1 MANICSNSMTITGEL
16 SQVND
21 LRDKIVKQDEGLI
34 KLFTWFETETKPGNA
49 YGLINDLEELA
60 EDEGAAISLEY
71 TTKWSPPTDELIALS
86 AAYPELTI
94 ENQYEESGMAAY
106 GQHSFKNGEC
116 ISDRPMT
123 TEEYLLED
131 DDFGALIEN
140 IKTCTYKKFLKEY
153 LPDMENLEDNDPSF
167 KAPWLVEKYILKRL
181 KNKDLPLLINHVWH
195 NEINQKEFETRL
207 KGE

>member
-1 MANICSNSMTITGEL
+1 MTITGEL
-16 SQVND
+16 SQIND

-34 KLFTWFETETKPGNA
+34 KIFTWFETETKPGNW

-71 TTKWSPPTDELIALS
+71 TTKWNPPTDELIALS

-94 ENQYEESGMAAY
+94 ENEYAESGNNVY
-106 GQHSFKNGEC
+106 GEHTFRNGTC
-116 ISDRPMT
+116 IFNRPMT

-131 DDFGALIEN
+131 GDFGALIEN

-153 LPDMENLEDNDPSF
+153 LPDMENLEDNDPSYR
-167 KAPWLVEKYILKRL
+167 APGIVEKYILNRL
-181 KNKDLPLLINHVWH
+181 KNKDLPLLVNHSWH
-195 NEINQKEFETRL
+195 SEDNQKEFETRL